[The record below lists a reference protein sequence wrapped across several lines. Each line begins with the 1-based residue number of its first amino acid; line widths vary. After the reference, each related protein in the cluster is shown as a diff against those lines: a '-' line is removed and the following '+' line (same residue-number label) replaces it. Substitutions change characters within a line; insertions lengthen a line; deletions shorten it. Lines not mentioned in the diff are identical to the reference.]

1 MNSAG
6 LNKTIIIT
14 GASQGIGAATAILAA
29 ARGYSVCI
37 NYLGSEAA
45 ATQVLATI
53 EEKGGTGVTVAADVG
68 DEQQVK
74 RLFDEA
80 EENLGPVCALV
91 NNAGILETQSDF
103 LHIDVQRFERILR
116 TNLIGAFLCAR
127 EAVRRMST
135 ENGGKG
141 GGIVNISSVAARTGA
156 PHEYIDYAASKGA
169 LDTMTVGLAREA
181 APLGI
186 RVNTVRPGF
195 IHTDMHAKG
204 GEPNRVERLSAKIPL
219 RRGGE
224 AIEVASAVLWLL
236 SEEAAYAVGTT
247 IDVAGGV

>member
-1 MNSAG
+1 MNSAS
-6 LNKTIIIT
+6 LNKTIVIT
-14 GASQGIGAATAILAA
+14 GASQGIGAATAKLAA

-37 NYLGSEAA
+37 NYLSSDKAA
-45 ATQVLATI
+45 GQLLATI
-53 EEKGGTGVTVAADVG
+53 RENGGTGIAVAADIG

-91 NNAGILETQSDF
+91 NNAGILETQTDF
-103 LHIDVQRFERILR
+103 MHIDVQRFDRILR

-127 EAVRRMST
+127 EAVHRMST
-135 ENGGKG
+135 ENGGGG

-156 PHEYIDYAASKGA
+156 PHEYVDYAASKGA

-204 GEPNRVERLSAKIPL
+204 GEPDRVQRLSTKIPL

-224 AIEVASAVLWLL
+224 VDEVATAILWLL
-236 SEEAAYAVGTT
+236 SDEAAYAVGTT